1 VYFWRIMCARTQ
13 AILIMQNSHNIPA
26 PALLRR
32 IGLTPG
38 KKSLVFFIS
47 LVAITI
53 PMEHAYSSFAVIC
66 FVLFSL
72 LSARR
77 STFSFTTAM
86 ALPMALYALMA
97 LSLLWT
103 HDLKVSATAL
113 AKESALLFLPL
124 AFCFNRNL
132 THRSLTAVLKNFSLA
147 MCLFGIYLVG
157 RALVRYVLVG
167 NPAVFFYNELASEKI
182 SIYLATFF
190 SLALFFFLVQKKKT
204 YWGYVATIFMLC
216 MVMLLSKKSIILA
229 DVAIICLYYLF
240 YSGLLK
246 KTRWMLIGLFCV
258 AGGGFIFFG
267 NLTEGWQFLN
277 KPEDGKHIVS
287 VQEALSKPVFDTT
300 DYFDGVSFRAY
311 RVRVLAE
318 LSREGS
324 FALTGSGLN
333 TSGIQVTQIA
343 HKHNTLHR
351 GWEIVP
357 YNKLNFHN
365 QFMEAYADLGIVG
378 LVLVVAM
385 VLYSLVR
392 AIKTKY
398 FIHIAFAILM
408 ISLFL
413 TESFLWR
420 QKGVVFFTLFYSLFN
435 NLKPSGLIKHSK

>member
-1 VYFWRIMCARTQ
+1 MA
-13 AILIMQNSHNIPA
+13 QNDIFTRNI
-26 PALLRR
+26 LLRR
-32 IGLTPG
+32 IGLAPG

-113 AKESALLFLPL
+113 AKEAALLFLPL
-124 AFCFNRNL
+124 AFCFNRHL
-132 THRSLTAVLKNFSLA
+132 RFSSLNAILKNFSFA

-157 RALVRYVLVG
+157 RALVRYALEG

-190 SLALFFFLVQKKKT
+190 SLALFFFLVQEKKT

-216 MVMLLSKKSIILA
+216 MVMLLSKKSIILT
-229 DVAIICLYYLF
+229 DVAIVCLYYLF

-246 KTRWMLIGLFCV
+246 KTRWLLIGLFCV
-258 AGGGFIFFG
+258 AGAGFILFG
-267 NLTEGWQFLN
+267 NLTERWQPLS
-277 KPEDGKHIVS
+277 KQEHDKHIVS
-287 VQEALSKPVFDTT
+287 LQEALNKPVFDTT
-300 DYFDGVSFRAY
+300 DYFNGISFRVY
-311 RVRVLAE
+311 RARVLTE
-318 LSREGS
+318 MSQEGT
-324 FALTGSGLN
+324 FVLTGSGLN
-333 TSGIQVTQIA
+333 TSGMQVTQIA
-343 HKHNTLHR
+343 HKHNTLHS

-365 QFMEAYADLGIVG
+365 QYMEAYADLG
-378 LVLVVAM
+378 
-385 VLYSLVR
+385 
-392 AIKTKY
+392 
-398 FIHIAFAILM
+398 
-408 ISLFL
+408 
-413 TESFLWR
+413 
-420 QKGVVFFTLFYSLFN
+420 
-435 NLKPSGLIKHSK
+435 